1 MSGARYL
8 PIKYA
13 IDRLIALALLI
24 LLLPFFLVMGITI
37 IFDSGRPIFFIQ
49 ARVGKSGQ
57 IFHVYK

>member
-24 LLLPFFLVMGITI
+24 LLLPFFLVIGIAI
-37 IFDSGRPIFFIQ
+37 VFDSGRPIFLSKL
-49 ARVGKSGQ
+49 G
-57 IFHVYK
+57 